1 MKKWTQASSFLSL
14 LLIWYLIY
22 LVIDHP
28 ILMPS
33 IIDTIQS
40 LFKLLVEKDALLS
53 ITTTFLRLMVSV
65 GISFLLSLILS
76 FLSYKYKH
84 VETFV
89 HPYMVLFKTAP
100 LVSVILILYVLVHFR
115 IAPYI
120 ITMLMMTPIFYQV
133 FLSGLKGIDQT
144 YIDIYLLEDNKT
156 KTSIQFLYYP
166 LLKPY
171 IIIGLL
177 QAVGLGIK
185 VLVMAEFITQSRSG
199 IGRLIYDAKINL
211 DYSTIYAIT
220 ILLIVVAYLIERMIK
235 RYEKTESR
243 LI

>member
-1 MKKWTQASSFLSL
+1 MKKWTQASSVLSL
-14 LLIWYLIY
+14 LLIWYLVY
-22 LVIDHP
+22 LIIDHP

-33 IIDTIQS
+33 ILETTKS
-40 LFKLLVEKDALLS
+40 LFGLLVEKEALLS

-65 GISFLLSLILS
+65 GFSFLLSLILS
-76 FLSYKYKH
+76 FLSYKFKL
-84 VETFV
+84 VETFMN
-89 HPYMVLFKTAP
+89 PYMVLFKTVP

-115 IAPYI
+115 VAPYI
-120 ITMLMMTPIFYQV
+120 ITMLMIVPIFYQV

-156 KTSIQFLYYP
+156 NTSIKYLYYP
-166 LLKPY
+166 LIKPY

-211 DYSTIYAIT
+211 DYATIYAIT
-220 ILLIVVAYLIERMIK
+220 ILLIVVAYLIERLIK
-235 RYEKTESR
+235 RYEKHESKSV
-243 LI
+243 